1 MKEFISVILFFV
13 IFTGLNKLT
22 SLIFPSPPHFIIVIV
37 IWLMYGLIS
46 LVLCKLIYDKL
57 EDWESSY
64 LPPKRRAAFFLSIL
78 LLTLSVMGYNYWD
91 THREKS
97 IDSILSSSNP
107 PTEIHF
113 TNLAGDEWRTEDQEI
128 IQEILEDLGPIRIKK
143 TEGAIVVNSNW
154 QIELIWENKSK
165 IKNAKIIDNHLWI
178 NYIDH
183 YTILNGPIEEEW
195 LKDYRDNFSDSITSG
210 E

>member
-22 SLIFPSPPHFIIVIV
+22 SLIFPSPPHYIIVIV
-37 IWLMYGLIS
+37 IWLIYGLIS

-64 LPPKRRAAFFLSIL
+64 LPPKRRAVLFLSVL
-78 LLTLSVMGYNYWD
+78 FLTLSVLGYNYWE

-113 TNLAGDEWRTEDQEI
+113 KNLAGDEWRTADQEI
-128 IQEILEDLGPIRIKK
+128 IQEILEDLGPFRIKK
-143 TEGAIVVNSNW
+143 TEGAIEVNSNW
-154 QIELIWENKSK
+154 QLELIWRNNSK
-165 IKNAKIIDNHLWI
+165 IKNAKIIDNHIWI
-178 NYIDH
+178 NYIDP
-183 YTILNGPIEEEW
+183 YTILNGPIEEVW
-195 LKDYRDNFSDSITSG
+195 LKGYRLHFSDSMTG
-210 E
+210 G